1 MQPAKGFCCFGGVFG
16 VAVVKT
22 FLGVLTLIGIPKPP
36 RVVIWVKFVLF
47 RLKWTDG
54 LNNSTEATS
63 NFRIRPFASTHA
75 HDVE

>member
-1 MQPAKGFCCFGGVFG
+1 VLGAAKE
-16 VAVVKT
+16 T
-22 FLGVLTLIGIPKPP
+22 FLGVPTLIDRPKPP
-36 RVVIWVKFVLF
+36 RVVVWVKFTLF

-54 LNNSTEATS
+54 LNNSTEVTS